1 MKNKEIRIGRPKK
14 YTAAGLKKAVEDYF
28 ASICYVEPVVRQVPV
43 VIKTDE
49 KTGAVY
55 YQTDS
60 YGHIMY
66 REEPVCDLLGREMQ
80 QMIYVSPPSIYGLC
94 LHLGIDRATFDR
106 YGKAEAK
113 DQADKKQVREAEEFC
128 NVVAQARGRICAYL
142 EAATEGKGGKGAQ
155 FKLERIYGMT
165 QKVELQGGGIEEF
178 LQKTGGGQEF

>member
-1 MKNKEIRIGRPKK
+1 MKNREIRIGRPKK

-43 VIKTDE
+43 VLKTDE
-49 KTGAVY
+49 QTGAIF

-60 YGHIMY
+60 YGHMMY
-66 REEPVCDLLGREMQ
+66 RDEPVCDLMGRQMQ
-80 QMIYVSPPSIYGLC
+80 QLVYVTPPSIYGLC
-94 LHLGIDRATFDR
+94 LKLGIDRATFDR
-106 YGKAEAK
+106 YGKAEPK
-113 DQADKKQVREAEEFC
+113 DPTDPKQVREAEEFC

-165 QKVELQGGGIEEF
+165 PKVELQGGGIEEF
-178 LQKTGGGQEF
+178 LKKTGGGQEF